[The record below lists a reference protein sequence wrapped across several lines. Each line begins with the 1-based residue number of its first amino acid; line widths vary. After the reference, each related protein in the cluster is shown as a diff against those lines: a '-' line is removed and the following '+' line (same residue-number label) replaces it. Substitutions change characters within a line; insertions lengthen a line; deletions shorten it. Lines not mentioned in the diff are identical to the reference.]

1 MGRRWVSAVA
11 LYGPKTGEVR
21 DLLESVQATLAR
33 QLGAAFLPYGLEQI
47 HGTLIGLNAVREPA
61 TGALLSQYYL
71 EHRGTRCVVDFEGV
85 LQILEERF
93 SRPLAIRIGGI
104 GPGDDLGFTSQG
116 MHLHERTFSARNGAL
131 VLMGWPVST
140 LTSDGAQRPL
150 DDLRRNMNDAN
161 VLHRYHATATDVDN
175 DFYLVLGHYADAAES
190 MLAEAERTVRRDLER
205 HPVDVRVGRGQVR
218 IVASDSPTLA
228 PARFAGQLP
237 LAADDLVRLYN
248 A

>member
-1 MGRRWVSAVA
+1 MDRRWVSAVA

-33 QLGAAFLPYGLEQI
+33 QLGAAFLPYTLEQI

-61 TGALLSQYYL
+61 TGALLSQYCL
-71 EHRGTRCVVDFEGV
+71 EHLGARCVMDFERV
-85 LQILEERF
+85 LQILEKRF

-104 GPGDDLGFTSQG
+104 GPGDDPGFTSQG

-140 LTSDGAQRPL
+140 LTSGGAQRPL

-161 VLHRYHATATDVDN
+161 VLHRYHAAATDVDN
-175 DFYLVLGHYADAAES
+175 DFYLVLGHYTDAAES
-190 MLAEAERTVRRDLER
+190 ALAEAERAVRRDLEQ

-228 PARFAGQLP
+228 PARFAGELP
-237 LAADDLVRLYN
+237 LTADDLVRLYD
-248 A
+248 